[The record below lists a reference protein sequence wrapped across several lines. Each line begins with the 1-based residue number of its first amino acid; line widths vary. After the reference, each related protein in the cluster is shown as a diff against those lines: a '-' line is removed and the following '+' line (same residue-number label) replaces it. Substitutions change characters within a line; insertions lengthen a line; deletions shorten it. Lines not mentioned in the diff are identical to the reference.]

1 MNRKTEFIFR
11 LKCIIKR
18 CRERGLCDVAIR
30 LHKKYNIPQVN
41 EDYYN

>member
-18 CRERGLCDVAIR
+18 CRERGLWDVAIG
-30 LHKKYNIPQVN
+30 LHKKYNIPKIN
-41 EDYYN
+41 EDYYD

>member
-1 MNRKTEFIFR
+1 MKTSKFFR
-11 LKCIIKR
+11 IMCIIKR
-18 CRERGLCDVAIR
+18 CRERGLWDVVIG